1 MMIYF
6 SKNKYANSPTARYL
20 QYCLKKTANGL
31 STEMNKF
38 PFTVSFYSASAYS
51 LFITLEMDENL
62 ERYYFAA
69 VRMNID
75 KYFEFVRYF
84 NSQNFGYVIDDSGN
98 QDAYSVTVPIIK
110 VQNTEKLLNKI

>member
-1 MMIYF
+1 MIYF
-6 SKNKYANSPTARYL
+6 SENKYANNPTAKYL
-20 QYCLKKTANGL
+20 QYCLKKVADGL
-31 STEMNKF
+31 STKSNKF

-51 LFITLEMDENL
+51 LFIALEMDENL
-62 ERYYFAA
+62 ERYYLAA

-84 NSQNFGYVIDDSGN
+84 NSQNFGYVIDDSGD

-110 VQNTEKLLNKI
+110 VQNTEKILNKI

>member
-1 MMIYF
+1 MIYF
-6 SKNKYANSPTARYL
+6 SKNKYANNPTAKYL
-20 QYCLKKTANGL
+20 QYCLKKAADRL
-31 STEMNKF
+31 STKSNKF

-51 LFITLEMDENL
+51 LFITLEMDENP
-62 ERYYFAA
+62 ERYYLAA

-98 QDAYSVTVPIIK
+98 QEAYSVTVPIIIQILYK
-110 VQNTEKLLNKI
+110 TI